1 MKIKEYY
8 TYYEYLKGLNF
19 IDQRFTKKEANKEKT
34 SALDDM
40 SRWNIPS
47 LLNKDLSIRY
57 QMKESKYIT

>member
-8 TYYEYLKGLNF
+8 TYFEYLKVLNF

-40 SRWNIPS
+40 SR
-47 LLNKDLSIRY
+47 
-57 QMKESKYIT
+57 